1 MRILVDTIKQVMNM
15 ELDYERIGKRIA
27 QRRKQ
32 AGIKQNVLAERLN
45 MSNNYLSSIER
56 GRERP
61 SLEILVGICNELE
74 VTPDYL
80 IMGNM
85 NSNNVPQDIA
95 DGLRLCSKQ
104 DIELVSALIEIMI
117 NRNASNWNRD
127 NYV

>member
-1 MRILVDTIKQVMNM
+1 M
-15 ELDYERIGKRIA
+15 ELDYERIGNRIA
-27 QRRKQ
+27 QRRRQ
-32 AGIKQNVLAERLN
+32 AGIKQNMLAEKLN

-61 SLEILVGICNELE
+61 SLEILVGICNELK

-95 DGLRLCSKQ
+95 DGLRLCTKQ
-104 DIELVSALIEIMI
+104 DIELVSALIEFMI
-117 NRNASNWNRD
+117 NRNSINWNRD